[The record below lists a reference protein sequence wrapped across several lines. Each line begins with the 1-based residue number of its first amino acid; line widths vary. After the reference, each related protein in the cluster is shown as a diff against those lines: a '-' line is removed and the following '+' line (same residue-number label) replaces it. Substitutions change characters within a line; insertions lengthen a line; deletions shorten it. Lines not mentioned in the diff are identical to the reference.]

1 LVEAVGAAVVAAVVA
16 NLPCLK
22 TEPELLHLEEL
33 NLLDAVFLSISLFSS
48 WWGGQNSLWQH
59 LNLL

>member
-1 LVEAVGAAVVAAVVA
+1 LVGAAGAAVGAAAFA

-22 TEPELLHLEEL
+22 TEPELSCLEEL
-33 NLLDAVFLSISLFSS
+33 NLLDAVFSIDFFVFSLVA
-48 WWGGQNSLWQH
+48 GQNSLWQH